1 MNSDRMGES
10 ALPKVTCATILW
22 SDLVEMGFEM
32 IRSVG

>member
-1 MNSDRMGES
+1 MISDWLGES

-22 SDLVEMGFEM
+22 SHLVEMRFEM